1 MCPPTSTRSG
11 CAPADRPG
19 RPAPTTG
26 PLLFRALLAQDMYLA
41 GSTVM
46 LLTIL
51 TVLGTLVSDA
61 MLVWGDPRI
70 RYARRESG

>member
-1 MCPPTSTRSG
+1 
-11 CAPADRPG
+11 
-19 RPAPTTG
+19 
-26 PLLFRALLAQDMYLA
+26 MYLA